1 MKQDVALISAAAN
14 SRTLTTHLCTRS
26 ICLHAQQRTSTSG
39 RRTWCACIRCLACD
53 AAAAALQMRLAEVA
67 VRLDYKRDE
76 SYTPSM
82 LSIRAGTSD
91 LDLKEI
97 RAVQMHEPVGWLVVT
112 LQPPGMT

>member
-1 MKQDVALISAAAN
+1 
-14 SRTLTTHLCTRS
+14 
-26 ICLHAQQRTSTSG
+26 
-39 RRTWCACIRCLACD
+39 
-53 AAAAALQMRLAEVA
+53 MRLAELA

-76 SYTPSM
+76 SYTPSL

-97 RAVQMHEPVGWLVVT
+97 RVVQMQEPVGWLVVT

>member
-1 MKQDVALISAAAN
+1 MD
-14 SRTLTTHLCTRS
+14 
-26 ICLHAQQRTSTSG
+26 
-39 RRTWCACIRCLACD
+39 CLAYD
-53 AAAAALQMRLAEVA
+53 AAATLQMRLAEVA

-76 SYTPSM
+76 SYTPSLM
-82 LSIRAGTSD
+82 SIRAGTSD